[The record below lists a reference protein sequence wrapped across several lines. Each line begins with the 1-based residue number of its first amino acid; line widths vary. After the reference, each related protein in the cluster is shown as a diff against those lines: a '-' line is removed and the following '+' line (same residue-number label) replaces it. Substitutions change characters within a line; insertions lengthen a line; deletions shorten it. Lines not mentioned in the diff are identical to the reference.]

1 LQTQLG
7 IMTPNF
13 DSIRPYYDAEANAA
27 IRTIV
32 NDPMLEAMMGFTFP
46 SDTPEH
52 WKDLMLHTHS
62 LRDFQIN
69 FIYPAV
75 RKVLEKSSDG
85 LSTGGFEALEPN
97 TAYLFIS
104 NHRDIILDTSLLNA
118 CLYENGLVLTTS
130 AIGDNLIQKPFLHT
144 LSRLNRNFSI
154 KRGLQG
160 RALLESSQLVSAYIR
175 KSLLQENR
183 SVWTAQREGRT
194 KDGNDATHKG
204 VLKMLTLAENDQDTF
219 GCFKKIKIVP
229 VSISYEYDPTDVLKM
244 PELLAKSRDEK
255 YVKSENE
262 DFLNLLRGIIGTKK
276 RIHIQVNG
284 ILDQEILKISES
296 DQNLGEKLSSLT
308 EVIDAKICGGYK
320 LWPSNYVAHDLLY
333 KDHEYVD
340 QYTAAE
346 KEAFEKRLQERVDPR
361 NQLMVQNFLSMYAN
375 PVNNQKN
382 ALSKS

>member
-1 LQTQLG
+1 MIT
-7 IMTPNF
+7 NF
-13 DSIRPYYDAEANAA
+13 DSIRPFYDAEANAA
-27 IRTIV
+27 IRAIV
-32 NDPMLEAMMGFTFP
+32 NDSMLEAMMGFTFP
-46 SDTPEH
+46 SDSPEH

-85 LSTGGFEALEPN
+85 LSTGGFEVLEPN

-130 AIGDNLIQKPFLHT
+130 AIGDNLIKKPFLHT
-144 LSRLNRNFSI
+144 LSRLNRNFAI

-194 KDGNDATHKG
+194 KDGNDATNKG
-204 VLKMLTLAENDQDTF
+204 VLKMLTLAENDSDAF
-219 GCFKKIKIVP
+219 GYFKKIKIVP

-284 ILDQEILKISES
+284 ILDGEISKIAES
-296 DQNLGEKLSSLT
+296 SQNLGEKLSSLA
-308 EVIDAKICGGYK
+308 EAIDAKICGGYK
-320 LWPSNYVAHDLLY
+320 LWPSNYVAHDLLH
-333 KDHEYVD
+333 KDQEYVD
-340 QYTAAE
+340 QYTLVE
-346 KEAFEKRLQERVDPR
+346 KEAFEKRLLERVDPK
-361 NQLMVQNFLSMYAN
+361 NELMVQNFLSMYAN